1 MFLNMHKY
9 QNVLLI
15 FSLHHAEACW
25 IHLLKLRFKMLSWR
39 RIHTQTMPEENTSIS
54 PYSSMKEV
62 KMTSEKQK
70 WRSIVV
76 LLGTKCQ
83 NLLGDETRGCWCLC
97 LRGGSKEWR
106 IWAPGMTQSPGNFT
120 SFRGLQTSS
129 SWGRR
134 KDWQGSV
141 KRKATCYYE
150 RQPSLKKGHIQQ
162 AELCWGVPWSTLCC
176 PLPPGKKSVHPS
188 EFQAQSPPRK

>member
-15 FSLHHAEACW
+15 FFSTMQRLVELICW
-25 IHLLKLRFKMLSWR
+25 NSDSKCFHGGGSTHRPCLKKTLPSALTVLWKKL
-39 RIHTQTMPEENTSIS
+39 N
-54 PYSSMKEV
+54 
-62 KMTSEKQK
+62 KMTSEEQK

-76 LLGTKCQ
+76 LRGTRCQ
-83 NLLGDETRGCWCLC
+83 NLLGDETWGCWCLC

-120 SFRGLQTSS
+120 SLRGLQTSS
-129 SWGRR
+129 SWGGR

-141 KRKATCYYE
+141 KRKATCY
-150 RQPSLKKGHIQQ
+150 
-162 AELCWGVPWSTLCC
+162 
-176 PLPPGKKSVHPS
+176 
-188 EFQAQSPPRK
+188 